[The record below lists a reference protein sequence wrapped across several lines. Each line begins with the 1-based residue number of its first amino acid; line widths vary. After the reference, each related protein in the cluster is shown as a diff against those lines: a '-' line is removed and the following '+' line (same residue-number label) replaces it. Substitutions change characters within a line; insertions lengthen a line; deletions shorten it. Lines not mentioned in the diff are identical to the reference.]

1 MPWLLLLSSMD
12 VYCARP
18 ILIFPYFHKSNGK
31 IHFRFVIIC
40 EISGFKRLL
49 INCIIDVAYKK
60 KKTARHCA
68 PKKINS
74 PYGMR
79 FC

>member
-1 MPWLLLLSSMD
+1 MAALAIEHGCVLCST
-12 VYCARP
+12 

-60 KKTARHCA
+60 KKTA
-68 PKKINS
+68 
-74 PYGMR
+74 
-79 FC
+79 